1 MFLFDPI
8 HYASNMLHPKYRHLK
23 KASSYDKHAR
33 KSFIRQMMKKV
44 LDRENSI
51 PVSLSSSSNDDT
63 LQSCSKKRK
72 RFGED
77 YETDNVSDEYDIDDD
92 ELERYLC
99 KRLDLTNLPDNPLE
113 SSKSNNMEFSILSK
127 VARQIF
133 SNPVSTATVERSFSA
148 SGNIIT
154 KRRTNIKPAQLNNVL
169 FLRSF
174 HST

>member
-1 MFLFDPI
+1 
-8 HYASNMLHPKYRHLK
+8 MLHPKYRHLK
-23 KASSYDKHAR
+23 KTSSYDKHAR

-77 YETDNVSDEYDIDDD
+77 DETDNVSDDD

-99 KRLDLTNLPDNPLE
+99 KHLDLTNLPDNPLE

-148 SGNIIT
+148 SGNIVT
-154 KRRTNIKPAQLNNVL
+154 KRRTNIKAARLNNVL